1 MGDIYISGNGRRN
14 QDTQDIPITPRRVN
28 VNDLGA
34 QNRNAQQ
41 VPPQGQRRQPQQ
53 GQQYD
58 PRREQRRP
66 NPNNQP
72 RQNPNGGQQNSAPSP
87 KKPKKKAAPREI
99 YL

>member
-41 VPPQGQRRQPQQ
+41 VPPQGRDASLSR
-53 GQQYD
+53 D
-58 PRREQRRP
+58 SNMIRAA
-66 NPNNQP
+66 
-72 RQNPNGGQQNSAPSP
+72 NSADQIPIISP
-87 KKPKKKAAPREI
+87 AESERRAAE
-99 YL
+99 

>member
-53 GQQYD
+53 G
-58 PRREQRRP
+58 
-66 NPNNQP
+66 
-72 RQNPNGGQQNSAPSP
+72 
-87 KKPKKKAAPREI
+87 
-99 YL
+99 

>member
-41 VPPQGQRRQPQQ
+41 VPPQGAETPA
-53 GQQYD
+53 
-58 PRREQRRP
+58 
-66 NPNNQP
+66 
-72 RQNPNGGQQNSAPSP
+72 SAGT
-87 KKPKKKAAPREI
+87 AI
-99 YL
+99 

>member
-14 QDTQDIPITPRRVN
+14 QDTQDIPITPHRVN
-28 VNDLGA
+28 VNDLGT

-72 RQNPNGGQQNSAPSP
+72 RQNPNGEQQNSVPSQ
-87 KKPKKKAAPREI
+87 KKPKIELPKA
-99 YL
+99 